1 MLFLSSPKILPFEI
15 FYVLCWA
22 GLHSE
27 VQFSVV
33 LWFSVWDRWAFVL
46 VYRTGFCY
54 SFDRHILTRT
64 AHLATVK
71 AILKLELWVFDDTF
85 CAGSLSSLDCKESY
99 KSEKLL
105 GIWWWK
111 SLKQMVVQAAAGG
124 WESLFPLFCK
134 GLAESWDLSVMYIW
148 PRCES
153 GVLPC

>member
-1 MLFLSSPKILPFEI
+1 MYSVHKLFLLNIMLFLSSPKILPFEI

-22 GLHSE
+22 GLHSV

-33 LWFSVWDRWAFVL
+33 LWFSVWDRWALVL
-46 VYRTGFCY
+46 VYRTGLCY
-54 SFDRHILTRT
+54 SFGRHILT
-64 AHLATVK
+64 
-71 AILKLELWVFDDTF
+71 
-85 CAGSLSSLDCKESY
+85 CAALSLSGLDCY

-111 SLKQMVVQAAAGG
+111 SLKQKVVQAAAGG
-124 WESLFPLFCK
+124 WESLLPLFSK
-134 GLAESWDLSVMYIW
+134 GLAEYWGLPVMHIW